1 MMDRDEVC
9 HMPIPFDWRD
19 ERDVVRREK
28 IKGVGVVS
36 GASSESLVT
45 ELEHLDGMSSSV
57 SSFSCAVITTR
68 HTKRFEGDNWKCVLE
83 NHMEALRSTFVL
95 EAAIACHREPE
106 DITDLEFRLGSL
118 YVTFHVSHDADVGE
132 SEIQERVDLYP
143 FREVLRLYANR
154 DAPPNGLDAALKR
167 ISELEEEMKEKLEK
181 LQDENLKKLAELEEA
196 KRAMEET
203 LMRQLHDREREFCEA
218 LGKSQEELRASEA
231 ENKRLEEEWKRAL
244 EAMKRERRRLDKHAM
259 RQNELIAAIIQGNK
273 KEMEAKERE
282 FEENLLEKDVII
294 ENLRV
299 RLRSKSEPANGEMV
313 SRAASVDADR
323 AEEFAKLMGRMEEM
337 AILLEKTQESESEA
351 RGEIQRLSEA
361 LKLSEEA
368 RQSDAVIYENNF
380 LAIKQQLQ
388 AFRDTKLAEDLQKRQ
403 EESRSRR
410 GANLSN
416 EERTN
421 ETIVRQYET
430 ALENIIGT
438 LQDRLTILREE
449 YASFLKVSE
458 EETANEKEVL
468 NEHEQDSQR
477 VRQTFRTAA
486 LTLQRVF
493 WSTREKEV
501 PEVISELD
509 NAAAAAEKS
518 RAAVKVTL
526 ALLDSRLQSFS
537 EQKEWMETHQ
547 QSLEDLLVSL
557 RQLNKRAFER
567 QLSLMNE
574 RVARP
579 SSTP

>member
-1 MMDRDEVC
+1 
-9 HMPIPFDWRD
+9 
-19 ERDVVRREK
+19 
-28 IKGVGVVS
+28 
-36 GASSESLVT
+36 
-45 ELEHLDGMSSSV
+45 
-57 SSFSCAVITTR
+57 
-68 HTKRFEGDNWKCVLE
+68 
-83 NHMEALRSTFVL
+83 
-95 EAAIACHREPE
+95 
-106 DITDLEFRLGSL
+106 
-118 YVTFHVSHDADVGE
+118 
-132 SEIQERVDLYP
+132 
-143 FREVLRLYANR
+143 
-154 DAPPNGLDAALKR
+154 
-167 ISELEEEMKEKLEK
+167 
-181 LQDENLKKLAELEEA
+181 
-196 KRAMEET
+196 
-203 LMRQLHDREREFCEA
+203 
-218 LGKSQEELRASEA
+218 
-231 ENKRLEEEWKRAL
+231 
-244 EAMKRERRRLDKHAM
+244 
-259 RQNELIAAIIQGNK
+259 
-273 KEMEAKERE
+273 
-282 FEENLLEKDVII
+282 
-294 ENLRV
+294 
-299 RLRSKSEPANGEMV
+299 MV

-410 GANLSN
+410 SANLSN
-416 EERTN
+416 EEKTN

-501 PEVISELD
+501 PEVISDLD